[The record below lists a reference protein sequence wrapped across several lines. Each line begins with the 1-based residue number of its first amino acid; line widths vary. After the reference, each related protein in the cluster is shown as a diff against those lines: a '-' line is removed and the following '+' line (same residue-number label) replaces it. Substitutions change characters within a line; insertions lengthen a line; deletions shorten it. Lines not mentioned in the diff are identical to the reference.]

1 MSNACSA
8 PNSLV
13 WNLDP
18 VMSSKPGQREL
29 EHHLACPLWPAVTL
43 LRIFQAPKLATNVEE
58 NAGKLWTHGV
68 DRPLDPL
75 LRGNDLIAQFGTV

>member
-18 VMSSKPGQREL
+18 VMPCKPGQREL

-43 LRIFQAPKLATNVEE
+43 LRIFQAPKLAANVEE
-58 NAGKLWTHGV
+58 NAGKLRAHGV

-75 LRGNDLIAQFGTV
+75 LRGHDLIAQIRTA